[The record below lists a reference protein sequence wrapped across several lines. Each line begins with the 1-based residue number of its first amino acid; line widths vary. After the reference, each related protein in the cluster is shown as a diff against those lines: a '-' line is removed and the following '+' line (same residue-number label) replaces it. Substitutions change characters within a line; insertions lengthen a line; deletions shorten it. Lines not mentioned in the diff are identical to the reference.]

1 MYDAWLHALEPVF
14 VAHGQAYPDF
24 MRTDVW
30 AAKSLQSGLGSFAEL
45 KHDTILYTKQAV
57 AEGGD
62 GAPIPERRN
71 WVEPEPVAFGRL
83 AAMAELMR
91 SGLDERD
98 LLTGEQADLL
108 RDVAEL
114 FGFFQRVAQDELA
127 GLPISNRDNSR
138 LTYIGGA
145 LEGLWWRSS
154 EQTKTGLIA
163 DEDAAIIADI
173 ASGPEGVLEVGT
185 GRIDRIL
192 VLVPD
197 DEGAFQVAMGG
208 VYSYYEFA
216 SRSGE
221 RLTDEA
227 WRAMLDEGEQPERPA
242 WQEVL
247 FPG

>member
-1 MYDAWLHALEPVF
+1 MVF
-14 VAHGQAYPDF
+14 
-24 MRTDVW
+24 
-30 AAKSLQSGLGSFAEL
+30 GLFE
-45 KHDTILYTKQAV
+45 
-57 AEGGD
+57 
-62 GAPIPERRN
+62 
-71 WVEPEPVAFGRL
+71 
-83 AAMAELMR
+83 
-91 SGLDERD
+91 
-98 LLTGEQADLL
+98 
-108 RDVAEL
+108 
-114 FGFFQRVAQDELA
+114 RVAQGERA

-197 DEGAFQVAMGG
+197 DEGAFQGAMGG
-208 VYSYYEFA
+208 VHSYYEFA
-216 SRSGE
+216 GRSGE

-227 WRAMLDEGEQPERPA
+227 WRAMLDAGEQPERPA

-247 FPG
+247 FPD